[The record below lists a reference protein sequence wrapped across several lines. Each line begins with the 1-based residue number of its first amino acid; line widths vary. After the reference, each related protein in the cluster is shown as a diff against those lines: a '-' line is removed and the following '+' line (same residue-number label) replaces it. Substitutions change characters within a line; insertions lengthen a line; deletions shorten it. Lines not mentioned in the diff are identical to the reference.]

1 MKKALIPI
9 LIAVGSAAIAPAPA
23 HAFITEKQFC
33 EGVNWSQLFAYGG
46 KNCASLKKKYVK
58 PKRVKKKAD
67 ETVRSIQK
75 LLNEL
80 GYNAGTADGLYGR
93 KTGNALTEFYQ
104 SIGQKYDGKADAEEL
119 AALIDFS
126 KNGASQSTVHSQNT
140 SNDSFVKDAVK
151 QQSGTAW
158 GQSEQAP
165 DNSNRVFVQFTRGDE
180 QLGAL
185 TGGWANKPPQ
195 LMNTALV
202 DIDEDGVAEIAY
214 HASDECD
221 NGSCRYNIAY
231 YYDGEEGAGWKR
243 VFSGVGMAPLFFT
256 KNDDGRI
263 QNLMLGGIEAK
274 WTGEK
279 YEFADEG
286 WDILEALSPIS
297 HFGNKMVYFDNVNV
311 NLLKKVWNSGD
322 YKIYQGNFV
331 TISNGSEYIIKPTS
345 DEYCDDDACY
355 FWMANSKKQVV
366 AEGWYPKNMTNIMF
380 KPSTSSFLYRAN
392 DITINKFTG
401 DVIFGLGTSN
411 EKNTTQVKGSISAE
425 RFGSLR

>member
-1 MKKALIPI
+1 MM
-9 LIAVGSAAIAPAPA
+9 V
-23 HAFITEKQFC
+23 KQC
-33 EGVNWSQLFAYGG
+33 
-46 KNCASLKKKYVK
+46 
-58 PKRVKKKAD
+58 
-67 ETVRSIQK
+67 
-75 LLNEL
+75 
-80 GYNAGTADGLYGR
+80 
-93 KTGNALTEFYQ
+93 
-104 SIGQKYDGKADAEEL
+104 EEL
-119 AALIDFS
+119 AALNDFS

-165 DNSNRVFVQFTRGDE
+165 DNSNKCCSIHRGDE

-331 TISNGSEYIIKPTS
+331 TISNGSEPILLS
-345 DEYCDDDACY
+345 Q
-355 FWMANSKKQVV
+355 QVMNIAMTTLV
-366 AEGWYPKNMTNIMF
+366 TFGWLTARNKLSLGWYPKNMTNIMF
-380 KPSTSSFLYRAN
+380 K
-392 DITINKFTG
+392 
-401 DVIFGLGTSN
+401 
-411 EKNTTQVKGSISAE
+411 
-425 RFGSLR
+425 